1 MDLDVVQLDGCRVEQ
16 AYNASRSTNYNHG
29 LSLCACDSLVHSM
42 LSSYAHLHA
51 THRTETTSSA
61 ILYAS
66 SLSSEPMISVYQP
79 LACSMVISRHPRGGN

>member
-51 THRTETTSSA
+51 TT
-61 ILYAS
+61 
-66 SLSSEPMISVYQP
+66 Q
-79 LACSMVISRHPRGGN
+79 N